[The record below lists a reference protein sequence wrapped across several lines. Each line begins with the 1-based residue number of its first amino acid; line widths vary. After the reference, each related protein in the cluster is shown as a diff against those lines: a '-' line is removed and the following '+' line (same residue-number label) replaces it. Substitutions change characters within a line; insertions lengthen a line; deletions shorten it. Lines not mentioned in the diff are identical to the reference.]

1 MAIKAVDKNTG
12 EVVISTFFVESL
24 TIRAKYPHLVCPE
37 CGDKMSARGGRS
49 KKVVTHFFHIKQDGR
64 KCLVADKHK
73 NRRSLTHHTLM
84 VKAAYDYLIK
94 EIPPGFSLD
103 FEHRSKDVPDR
114 IADLAVLDCNGKMV
128 QAHEIQLTKVTTG
141 ELEERTESYESA
153 GVEVIWW
160 FGKGCDTEELIAW
173 AKASFGYCLIP
184 EISFFN
190 QEATFLEVD
199 E

>member
-1 MAIKAVDKNTG
+1 MPIKAVDAKTG
-12 EVVISTFFVESL
+12 NEVISVFFSESL

-49 KKVVTHFFHIKQDGR
+49 KNVVTHFFHIKQEGR

-94 EIPPGFSLD
+94 EIPPGFSLA
-103 FEHRSKDVPDR
+103 FEYRSEDVPDR
-114 IADLAVLDCNGKMV
+114 IADLAVLDCEEKMV

-141 ELEERTESYESA
+141 ELEDRTESYESA
-153 GVEVIWW
+153 GVEVVWW
-160 FGKGCDTEELIAW
+160 FGKGCNTEEIIAW
-173 AKASFGYCLIP
+173 AKGSFGYCLAP
-184 EISFFN
+184 ENSFFN
-190 QEATFLEVD
+190 QEATFLEID